1 MYLLILGWLYVALMM
16 TVAEAAN
23 PAGTVLGAFITFVLY
38 GAIPVALLT
47 YLLSWP
53 ARKKSREQAA
63 RKSGEEAAKT
73 SREEAAERRRLADSG
88 SDADGSGEAPADP
101 VAAVRKEP

>member
-1 MYLLILGWLYVALMM
+1 MYLLILGWLYVAIMM

-47 YLLSWP
+47 YLLGWP
-53 ARKKSREQAA
+53 ARKKSRD
-63 RKSGEEAAKT
+63 EAAKKSREKAEEK
-73 SREEAAERRRLADSG
+73 SREEAAGRRQAADSG
-88 SDADGSGEAPADP
+88 SDVDGGGEAPADP
-101 VAAVRKEP
+101 VAPVRKET